1 MNMQIS
7 GGRACQETARAEA
20 MRPTHAW
27 CSRNSQETSVLG
39 QLRGESG
46 GRWGPGCA
54 REGLLI
60 FPHFTARK
68 TDSIS
73 LGPRSTIP
81 EKDAIG

>member
-20 MRPTHAW
+20 MRPAHAW

-46 GRWGPGCA
+46 ERWGPGVCKRGA
-54 REGLLI
+54 V
-60 FPHFTARK
+60 
-68 TDSIS
+68 D
-73 LGPRSTIP
+73 IP
-81 EKDAIG
+81 TFYC